1 MPGKSENRKSL
12 TMSAIIENGVE
23 VVGDSL
29 EARDEQ
35 ILGLM
40 PSSSVVLSV
49 GFEPNDIVGAI
60 EGYEHQA
67 FFFGG
72 AGEPVRLFAGH
83 HGEAAGAE
91 NGILHALHS
100 GGDMTFHDDQLL
112 FRCVV
117 V

>member
-1 MPGKSENRKSL
+1 MAGGSEHRKSL
-12 TMSAIIENGVE
+12 TMSAVLEYGVH

-49 GFEPNDIVGAI
+49 GFEPNDVIGAV

-83 HGEAAGAE
+83 QGEAAGAE

-100 GGDMTFHDDQLL
+100 GGDM
-112 FRCVV
+112 
-117 V
+117 